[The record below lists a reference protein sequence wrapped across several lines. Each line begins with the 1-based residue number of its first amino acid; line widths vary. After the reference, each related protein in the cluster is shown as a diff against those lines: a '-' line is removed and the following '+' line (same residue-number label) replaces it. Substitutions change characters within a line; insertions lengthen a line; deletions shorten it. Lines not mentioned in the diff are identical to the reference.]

1 MIVANYLFSRTVII
15 SNKSQCTKVTAD
27 HVEVLENWASDHE
40 EADTKLVALVK
51 AVNLSPDDAVMARS
65 PSGDVDIL
73 ALFLSH
79 EFDGTRILVDNGVG
93 KQRKII
99 DMTSSTLEIEKK
111 KHYLAFT
118 LFLAMTMQANGLM
131 LQLDAPVDHGWNE
144 AGSVRWSDTCY
155 PEDISELLLNQ
166 VEVNE
171 ELEAES
177 VECSD
182 SEDDFEEPRNV
193 LT

>member
-1 MIVANYLFSRTVII
+1 MQ
-15 SNKSQCTKVTAD
+15 K
-27 HVEVLENWASDHE
+27 LERE
-40 EADTKLVALVK
+40 K
-51 AVNLSPDDAVMARS
+51 
-65 PSGDVDIL
+65 
-73 ALFLSH
+73 
-79 EFDGTRILVDNGVG
+79 
-93 KQRKII
+93 KII
-99 DMTSSTLEIEKK
+99 DLSLLPPCKENLRLHILRAN
-111 KHYLAFT
+111 YV
-118 LFLAMTMQANGLM
+118 AMIFRQANGLM

-193 LT
+193 LTQFG